1 MLSMIHSIY
10 IKWLFSIL
18 GYPRYTSD
26 VHAQFN
32 AIIQSMNKD
41 IGVTVATSN
50 SLFHQERQFSFF
62 LALELYIYILLL
74 PEGKS
79 NFLFFIQLQKF

>member
-1 MLSMIHSIY
+1 MT
-10 IKWLFSIL
+10 FSIL

-50 SLFHQERQFSFF
+50 SLFHQERQFSF
-62 LALELYIYILLL
+62 L
-74 PEGKS
+74 S
-79 NFLFFIQLQKF
+79 VMNNNTCW